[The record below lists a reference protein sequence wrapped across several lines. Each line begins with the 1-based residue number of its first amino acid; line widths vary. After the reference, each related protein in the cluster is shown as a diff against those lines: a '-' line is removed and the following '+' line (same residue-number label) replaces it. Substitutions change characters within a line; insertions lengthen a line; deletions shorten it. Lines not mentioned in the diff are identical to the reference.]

1 MLEKP
6 FRITILLA
14 LHAVLGFFSTVSPM
28 FATAWG
34 ALFLVGALYTII
46 KNANEN
52 NEAAYFAAYWVGI
65 EIVMRMT
72 HASLP
77 YEAGKYGVIV
87 FLLAGLY
94 VEDKPFH
101 FPRQFLVFMLVLL
114 PALTVVNFPDL
125 NRGRKDILFNLS
137 GPMSLL
143 VSAIYFYH
151 RGFIRAHF
159 NKLLVYFIFPIFA
172 LGIVL
177 FFKTPDLESVTFT
190 LNSTAK
196 LSGGFGANQ
205 VSTILGVGV
214 FIMAI
219 ALFFGYRISGNK
231 IIDIGILVI
240 FAIRG
245 LLTFSRG
252 GIFAAVGALLAALF
266 VFAIYSNNRQLVR
279 QIVVSTV
286 LAGIVGFFTFSYTN
300 ELTGGFLGRRYAN
313 ESTNKFRK
321 KDFTTGRLDV
331 LMDEIAAF
339 EDYPIL
345 GAGVGM
351 GKYYR
356 LAHGKTMH
364 ASHTEFSRLLS
375 EHGMYGLVALLIL
388 VISPFFYFFDANN
401 DSKPF
406 VAAFI
411 VIAFLTMTH
420 AAMRLAMPGFF
431 YGLIFISLLPALE
444 DDSVHRKQ
452 AQ

>member
-1 MLEKP
+1 MQEKP
-6 FRITILLA
+6 FRVTILLA
-14 LHAVLGFFSTVSPM
+14 LHAVLGFLCTLSPM
-28 FATAWG
+28 FGTAWG
-34 ALFLVGALYTII
+34 VIFMLGALYVVI
-46 KNANEN
+46 KNYNEN
-52 NEAAYFAAYWVGI
+52 NEAAYLAAYWMAL

-72 HASLP
+72 HTHLP
-77 YEAGKYGVIV
+77 YESGKYGVILI
-87 FLLAGLY
+87 LLAGLW
-94 VEDKPFH
+94 VEEKPFY
-101 FPRQFLVFMLVLL
+101 FPRHFLIYVLVLL
-114 PALTVVNFPDL
+114 PALTVVHFPDL

-151 RGFIRAHF
+151 RDVTQAQF
-159 NKLLVYFIFPIFA
+159 NKLFIYLILPIFA
-172 LGIVL
+172 LGIIL
-177 FFKTPDLESVTFT
+177 FFKTPDLETVKFT

-214 FIMAI
+214 FIMGI
-219 ALFFGYRISGNK
+219 SLFFGYSISGYK
-231 IIDIGILVI
+231 LIDIGMLVI
-240 FAIRG
+240 FIIRG

-252 GIFAAVGALLAALF
+252 GIFSAIGALMAALL

-279 QIVVSTV
+279 QIFVGSILV
-286 LAGIVGFFTFSYTN
+286 GIVGFGAFTYTN
-300 ELTGGFLGRRYAN
+300 KLTGGFLERRYAN
-313 ESTNKFRK
+313 ESTNQFKK
-321 KDFTTGRLDV
+321 KDFTTGRLDI

-356 LAHGKTMH
+356 VAHGKVMH

-375 EHGMYGLVALLIL
+375 EHGLYGIIALLIIVFSPL
-388 VISPFFYFFDANN
+388 VYFFQANN
-401 DSKPF
+401 ESKPF

-411 VIAFLTMTH
+411 VVTFLTMTT

-444 DDSVHRKQ
+444 DDSLHRKQ
-452 AQ
+452 A